1 MDYDTKPY
9 LLPSNTSVEAYSHDV
24 RSSAGARTARSSG
37 ENRHRICLKIEDE
50 NGNDIKPPGRP
61 LHARPA
67 ASSAHAERCPRKPR
81 RKPREDD
88 LSILNFAGL
97 GDAGRKSVKYLQ
109 YREKANQKAKD
120 KNGQPSPWPEHME
133 NAFQLGESAIARR
146 KCSQLYP
153 LYTYVDTSPA
163 LIAVP
168 PMGKSKL
175 LRGDPPKLCGRN
187 ELLSQRILL
196 WTGELRTRKQ
206 ISSHIQVLKGFM
218 SDNEEWMKN
227 VSLAEEV
234 PPMPANP
241 SIFNDIDFGMM
252 KDEDIDR
259 YARSCYGPLGQ
270 VVCSTGA
277 SLPPPVGILGSNAPG
292 RGPFV
297 NRLEFEMYIQSPL
310 GEKIHDYTSNQT
322 DIGAPPRALETV
334 GNWRAR
340 YPRLNKY
347 HEQNQLDS
355 EIILIESKLH
365 LLAKYPPKGSTL
377 SIGFK
382 ANMAGVIGDRQW
394 MTRADYY
401 ENNGQPVDM
410 KSFYARNNIRKSV
423 PWDTP
428 SVRHGNGSDVQLEI
442 PLQSTWWV
450 QLFTRMA
457 ARKQETQHDPYLRR
471 QEDEWSRRYL
481 QEMSIMQEV
490 WVQPG
495 LNGAS
500 DSRLAIILWDFSQTR
515 TGERA
520 TTAWRELRP
529 PPERIKVDSPSHSP
543 SPPLQHSMVLDSAL
557 QTLEMP
563 QATSPNTERFLHS
576 ANLFAAG
583 SERAVLE
590 PHSARHSPSPA
601 PSLDYTTS
609 FPSSTTTSFPPS
621 VTHGYLSHEESQDSA
636 CYSQESDR
644 SRNGSQDAQYTL
656 LYSQKPAYTYSEP
669 SPYNDGLRYLSE
681 SRGAELPDQPYYS
694 QPSFASSMP
703 PYNCQSQYDSFD
715 GELINDDSFAA
726 HDFINGE
733 IRLSLQRQDSLP
745 NAHTVHDP
753 HVACV
758 QYPSEMGSR
767 TNEQEFQS
775 VSRAFNGSDP
785 EAMAADQAHT
795 SDFDFSTLET
805 HFSPEILAAL
815 RAQDP
820 GHHLEHSA
828 IGDLLSSH
836 SEMRDLNYYGLESP
850 ELVDGPSV
858 PVTEDRFDDGGFVQV
873 EPNAGLG
880 EIEEEEERFE
890 EVGHDEL
897 DDELA
902 FDEVKYQESQA
913 VGGGQGQYRGDG
925 HYDDGGPR
933 QEDAL

>member
-1 MDYDTKPY
+1 MTMDYDTKPY
-9 LLPSNTSVEAYSHDV
+9 LLPSNTSVEAYFHDV
-24 RSSAGARTARSSG
+24 RSSADARAARSSG
-37 ENRHRICLKIEDE
+37 GLRHPICLKIEDE
-50 NGNDIKPPGRP
+50 NGNGIKPPGRP

-67 ASSAHAERCPRKPR
+67 ASSAHAERCPKKGR
-81 RKPREDD
+81 RKLREDD

-97 GDAGRKSVKYLQ
+97 GDAGRKCVKYLQ

-120 KNGQPSPWPEHME
+120 KNGQPSPWPEYME
-133 NAFQLGESAIARR
+133 NAFQL
-146 KCSQLYP
+146 
-153 LYTYVDTSPA
+153 A

-168 PMGKSKL
+168 PMGRRKL
-175 LRGDPPKLCGRN
+175 SRGDPPKLCGRN
-187 ELLSQRILL
+187 ELLSQKILL
-196 WTGELRTRKQ
+196 WTGELRSRKQ

-227 VSLAEEV
+227 VSLAEET
-234 PPMPANP
+234 PPMAANP

-270 VVCSTGA
+270 AVCSTGA

-334 GNWRAR
+334 CNWRAR

-377 SIGFK
+377 SISFK

-394 MTRADYY
+394 TTRADYY

-410 KSFYARNNIRKSV
+410 RSFYAQNNIRKSV

-457 ARKQETQHDPYLRR
+457 ARKQKTQHDPYLRR
-471 QEDEWSRRYL
+471 QEDESSRRYL

-500 DSRLAIILWDFSQTR
+500 DSRVAIILWDFSQTR

-529 PPERIKVDSPSHSP
+529 PPERIKVDSPSQSP
-543 SPPLQHSMVLDSAL
+543 PPPLQHSMVLDSAL
-557 QTLEMP
+557 RTLEMP

-576 ANLFAAG
+576 ANLFAED
-583 SERAVLE
+583 SKRVVTE
-590 PHSARHSPSPA
+590 PYSARDSPSPA

-656 LYSQKPAYTYSEP
+656 LFSQKPAYTYNEP
-669 SPYNDGLRYLSE
+669 SPYNDDLRYLTE
-681 SRGAELPDQPYYS
+681 SRGLELQDQPYYS
-694 QPSFASSMP
+694 QPSFTNSIP
-703 PYNCQSQYDSFD
+703 PYNYQSQYDSFH

-726 HDFINGE
+726 HNFTDAQ
-733 IRLSLQRQDSLP
+733 IRLSLQRHDSLP
-745 NAHTVHDP
+745 NAYTAHDP

-767 TNEQEFQS
+767 ANEQELQS
-775 VSRAFNGSDP
+775 VNRAFNGTDP

-805 HFSPEILAAL
+805 HFSPEVLAAL

-820 GHHLEHSA
+820 GHHLEHGA
-828 IGDLLSSH
+828 LGDLLRSH
-836 SEMRDLNYYGLESP
+836 GEMHDLNHYGLEP
-850 ELVDGPSV
+850 AELVDGPSV
-858 PVTEDRFDDGGFVQV
+858 PVTKDRFDDDGFVQV
-873 EPNAGLG
+873 EPDAGLG
-880 EIEEEEERFE
+880 DIEEEERFE

-902 FDEVKYQESQA
+902 FDEVDNQESQA
-913 VGGGQGQYRGDG
+913 VGGQGQYKGDG
-925 HYDDGGPR
+925 DYDDGGLR